1 MSSTLPSL
9 DPRLLRVR
17 WALLGPGGGD
27 GSDPSGRHDGPTV
40 QAGRGEDAEEVSGIP
55 RMRAAVALVLRGG
68 AELELLLIK
77 RAVSERDPWS
87 GHMALPGGRLDP
99 SDPSLLDTA
108 VRETREETG
117 ILLDPD
123 RRFLGRLDPVSPST
137 RRLPPL
143 VIDPFVFGAEAGVE
157 AVPEPR
163 EVEKALWVPL
173 SHLQD
178 PAAREVVPI
187 RLEGGEI
194 PFPAFVVG
202 GEVVWG
208 LTYRILDRF
217 LDVISRGARGR

>member
-1 MSSTLPSL
+1 MSATLSSL
-9 DPRLLRVR
+9 DPRFLHVKR
-17 WALLGPGGGD
+17 ALLEPRALEGGASPDPGD
-27 GSDPSGRHDGPTV
+27 GSHEGHDP
-40 QAGRGEDAEEVSGIP
+40 GIP
-55 RMRAAVALVLRGG
+55 RMQAAVALVLRGG

-77 RAVSERDPWS
+77 RARSERDPWS

-117 ILLDPD
+117 ILLDAT
-123 RRFLGRLDPVSPST
+123 RRFLGPLEPVSPAT

-143 VIDPFVFGAEAGVE
+143 VIAPFVFGAEAEVE

-173 SHLQD
+173 PELSD
-178 PAAREVVPI
+178 PAARQVVPI

-208 LTYRILDRF
+208 LTYRILERF
-217 LDVISRGARGR
+217 LHVISPAATGR